1 MDKISECTLEIY
13 QNYRRE
19 IEVIFLNAKMKFKIS
34 KRAIFRS
41 RNSNYYS
48 NNVEITKTYLLITSI
63 LSAITLS
70 LKFLIQKL
78 IYDRLNSMC

>member
-34 KRAIFRS
+34 KRAIFQS

-70 LKFLIQKL
+70 LKFF
-78 IYDRLNSMC
+78 RN